1 MKKILSLLLTLVLI
15 LSFGSALADKI
26 VIGATPLPH
35 ALILEFIKP
44 DFEALGHELEIK
56 EGSDYYIFNP
66 ALAEGDTDANFFQHE
81 PFLEKTYNNEAPEGK
96 KLYSAFGVHYE
107 PLGLFPG
114 KLKTLDEVKDG
125 AEIAV
130 PNDPSN
136 QTRALLLLQQIGWI
150 TLPED
155 AFENGATAESII
167 ENKHNLKITDMNAEL
182 IPNSLLDFD
191 YAIINGNYAIAAG
204 FTSAAEALA
213 TESADSE
220 ASKLYTNIIAV
231 REEDKDKQWVKD
243 LKAVIQSDKVREYI
257 ENEPQFAGAVKPSF

>member
-1 MKKILSLLLTLVLI
+1 MKRTLSLLLTALFI
-15 LSFGSALADKI
+15 LSLSSALADKI

-44 DFEALGHELEIK
+44 DFEALGHELEIN

-66 ALAEGDTDANFFQHE
+66 ALADGDTDANFFQHA
-81 PFLEKTYNNEAPEGK
+81 PFLESTYNNEASAEK
-96 KLYSAFGVHYE
+96 KLYAAFGVHYE

-114 KLKTLDEVKDG
+114 KIKTLEEVKEG

-155 AFENGATAESII
+155 SFEKGATVDSIL
-167 ENKHNLKITDMNAEL
+167 ENKYNLKINDMNAEL
-182 IPNSLLDFD
+182 IPNSLQDVD

-204 FTSAAEALA
+204 FTSAAAALA

-220 ASKLYTNIIAV
+220 AGTLYTNIVVI
-231 REEDKDKQWVKD
+231 READKDKQWVKD
-243 LKAVIQSDKVREYI
+243 LQTVMQSDKIKEYI
-257 ENEPQFAGAVKPSF
+257 LSEPQFAGAMMPSF